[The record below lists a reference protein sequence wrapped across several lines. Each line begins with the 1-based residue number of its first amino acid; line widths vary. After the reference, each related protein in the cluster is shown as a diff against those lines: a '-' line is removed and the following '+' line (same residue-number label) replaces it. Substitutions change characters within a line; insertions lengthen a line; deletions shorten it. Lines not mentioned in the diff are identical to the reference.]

1 MPRLRAN
8 RERNFDAAATELR
21 LRFGENVARVRRERG
36 LSQEQL
42 AEKLGCSA
50 RYVQYVEHGKA
61 NVTIDFIAAV
71 AEVLSTGASAL
82 TDS

>member
-71 AEVLSTGASAL
+71 AEAL
-82 TDS
+82 GVDVSGLV